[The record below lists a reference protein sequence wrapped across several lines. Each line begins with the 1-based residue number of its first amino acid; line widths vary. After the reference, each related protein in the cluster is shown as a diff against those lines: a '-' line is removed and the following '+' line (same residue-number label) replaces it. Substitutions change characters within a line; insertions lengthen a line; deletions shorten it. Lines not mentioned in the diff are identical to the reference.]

1 MTLHLVAWPAW
12 MMYHGRRQP
21 SSASRRPARFA
32 RSPHRAGRPVRE
44 EGTVANDL
52 WSDVKLDDPNDG
64 PNGQLPPDD
73 DDELDNG
80 VPEYEVI
87 FGAPDFDFLK
97 DRKRPPQARAYERRV
112 QSLIKAGV
120 MASLHRGNLPDAAA
134 FIKTGP
140 KFARAVGDAAA
151 ENPGIAKALDMLTAP
166 DSPMVPFVV
175 TGLTLASQLLRNHQA
190 EAEIVAQNVK
200 MGWREKRARRKA
212 VVAGEVVNG
221 GPQATTTI
229 KLPFGRK
236 ITLGFRI
243 HLPGKQIWR
252 SITGGAVPPEALVHS
267 VFSDEALLR
276 ELARQ
281 GFPIRMRDDG

>member
-1 MTLHLVAWPAW
+1 MR
-12 MMYHGRRQP
+12 YHGGRQP
-21 SSASRRPARFA
+21 SSARRPSRPVC
-32 RSPHRAGRPVRE
+32 SPHRKRGGRPI
-44 EGTVANDL
+44 EGEIVADL
-52 WSDVKLDDPNDG
+52 WDDVKLEDPNNG
-64 PNGQLPPDD
+64 PNGELPDD
-73 DDELDNG
+73 DPDDDL
-80 VPEYEVI
+80 PEYEVI

-97 DRKRPPQARAYERRV
+97 DRKRPPKSREYERRV

-120 MASLHRGNLPDAAA
+120 FASLHRGNLPDAAA
-134 FIKTGP
+134 LIKTGP
-140 KFARAVGDAAA
+140 KFARAVGDAAGDN
-151 ENPGIAKALDMLTAP
+151 ESIAKALDMLTAP

-175 TGLTLASQLLRNHQA
+175 TGLTLAAQLLRNHQT
-190 EAEIVAQNVK
+190 EAENVAQNIK

-212 VVAGEVVNG
+212 VVAGEVVG

-243 HLPGKQIWR
+243 HLPGKSIWK

-267 VFSDEALLR
+267 VFSDEALLK

-281 GFPIRMRDDG
+281 GFPIRARDE

>member
-1 MTLHLVAWPAW
+1 V
-12 MMYHGRRQP
+12 
-21 SSASRRPARFA
+21 S
-32 RSPHRAGRPVRE
+32 
-44 EGTVANDL
+44 DL
-52 WSDVKLDDPNDG
+52 WSGVKLDDPSDDG

-73 DDELDNG
+73 DSGLDDDT
-80 VPEYEVI
+80 PEYEVI

-120 MASLHRGNLPDAAA
+120 MASLHRNNLPDAAA

-140 KFARAVGDAAA
+140 KFARALGDAAA
-151 ENPGIAKALDMLTAP
+151 DNPSIGKALDMLTAP
-166 DSPMVPFVV
+166 DSPMVPFIV

-200 MGWREKRARRKA
+200 MGWKEKRVRRKA
-212 VVAGEVVNG
+212 IIAGQIVGE

-243 HLPGKQIWR
+243 HLPGKQLWK

-281 GFPIRMRDDG
+281 GFPIRVRDE